1 MTVERRTLGTEVRA
15 EARRLSGTILRFGE
29 VSPTH
34 RERFL
39 PGSLRLAEA
48 IHLDLFHDREKAVAW
63 HPGGGLSLS
72 SDERAVTMRAELPP
86 IPAADRALEEVR
98 SGRATGLSVEF
109 HAMRES
115 RDGDIRVVE
124 DAVLSGIG
132 IVRAPSYEKSRVEAR
147 ARSGRTM
154 RATIPADAE
163 VECKCSGVQ
172 CKWAEIIGPAMQE
185 MFDEVFEEAKRQI
198 VAGFGN
204 YDRPLAST
212 ATGTIRG
219 RILGNGDGEVEV
231 DLPVGPEG
239 DLVLRAHENAG
250 VIVRPFLDAD
260 ASEGEVLGT
269 RAADGGNVMRYTKA
283 SMRALL
289 ISSTDAREGWPAPT
303 IIATPGMDER
313 SVTPRTRRRSWLW
326 L

>member
-1 MTVERRTLGTEVRA
+1 MTVERRAVGGELRA
-15 EARRLSGTILRFGE
+15 EGRRLSGAVLVYGE
-29 VSPTH
+29 VSPSH
-34 RERFL
+34 REKFL
-39 PGSLRLAEA
+39 PGSLRLDEA
-48 IHLDLFHDREKAVAW
+48 VHLDLHHDREKAVAW
-63 HPGGGLSLS
+63 HPGGGLSLR
-72 SDERAVTMRAELPP
+72 SDERAMTMTAELPP

-98 SGRATGLSVEF
+98 AGRATGLSVEF

-115 RDGDIRVVE
+115 RDGNIRVVE

-132 IVRAPSYEKSRVEAR
+132 IVRAPSYEQSRVEAR

-154 RATIPADAE
+154 RARIPANAQ
-163 VECKCSGVQ
+163 VACRCSGVE
-172 CKWAEIIGPAMQE
+172 CKWAEIIGPAMEE
-185 MFDEVFEEAKRQI
+185 MFEEVFEEARRQI

-219 RILGNGDGEVEV
+219 RILDNSDGEVEI

-239 DLVLRAHENAG
+239 DLVLWAHENAG

-260 ASEGEVLGT
+260 ASEGTTEA
-269 RAADGGNVMRYTKA
+269 RAAGDNVLRYTKA

-289 ISSTDAREGWPAPT
+289 ISSTDAREGWPAPA
-303 IIATPGMDER
+303 IVATPGMEEGR
-313 SVTPRTRRRSWLW
+313 SVESRRRSWLW